1 MNTFLWRS
9 GSVYNGFMKRKLRK
23 ILIILLSV
31 CLILGLAVSA
41 LLMYLNKLNEVPL
54 SSELAGPYK
63 VHYVVDGDTFNALI
77 DGNDTRIRIIGV
89 DTPESVSSE
98 EADNTPEGEK
108 AAAFLAGLLPEGTSV
123 WLEYGTEKI
132 DRYGRTLAY
141 VYLSE
146 AGGIDNM
153 VETRLL
159 ANGIARCLPVE
170 PNTRYRNQFAGI
182 EAEAKK
188 HGIGFW
194 AYDFWKD

>member
-1 MNTFLWRS
+1 
-9 GSVYNGFMKRKLRK
+9 MKKKLRK
-23 ILIILLSV
+23 TLIILLSA

-41 LLMYLNKLNEVPL
+41 LLIYLNRLNDVSP

-63 VHYVVDGDTFNALI
+63 VHYVVDGDTFNAMI
-77 DGNDTRIRIIGV
+77 DGHDTRIRIIGV

-170 PNTRYRNQFAGI
+170 PNTRYRSQFAGI

-194 AYDFWKD
+194 AYDFWQD